1 MNELRFDDRVAI
13 VTGAGRGLGRA
24 HARLLASRGALVLVN
39 DSGAA
44 VDGENPDP
52 SVAEA
57 VAAEIRAD
65 GGVAVADGNSVATA
79 AGGEAIVAH
88 ALDEFGHLDIVVNNA
103 GILQDKAFHNMT
115 PEMFDAVVAVHLAG
129 TFYVTKPAYVHMREQ
144 RYGRIVVTT
153 SGAGTYGNFGQTNY
167 SSAKMAV
174 VGFARTV
181 STEGS
186 RYNIKANVI
195 SPAALSRMTESLMS
209 ESAGRALPPHLVSP
223 AVAWLCHEDCPVAG
237 EIIAASGG
245 RVARVFVGE
254 TPGFAKLDLTIED
267 VAEHFDEI
275 MDVSG
280 YVIPADIADA
290 GRLSAQVIGKVKS

>member
-39 DSGAA
+39 DSGAE
-44 VDGENPDP
+44 VTGENPDP

-57 VAAEIRAD
+57 VAEEIRSG

-79 AGGEAIVAH
+79 AGGEAVVAH
-88 ALDEFGHLDIVVNNA
+88 ALDKFGHIDIVVNNA

-174 VGFARTV
+174 IGLARTV
-181 STEGS
+181 STEGA

-267 VAEHFDEI
+267 VAEHFDQI

-290 GRLSAQVIGKVKS
+290 GRLSAQVIGKVK

>member
-39 DSGAA
+39 DSGAE

-57 VAAEIRAD
+57 VAEEIRAA
-65 GGVAVADGNSVATA
+65 GGIAVADGNTVATA

-88 ALDEFGHLDIVVNNA
+88 AFDEFGHVDIVVNNA

-115 PEMFDAVVAVHLAG
+115 PDMFDAVVAVHMAG

-167 SSAKMAV
+167 SSAKMGV
-174 VGFARTV
+174 IGFARTV
-181 STEGS
+181 STEGA

-195 SPAALSRMTESLMS
+195 SPAALSRMTENLMS
-209 ESAGRALPPHLVSP
+209 DSAGRALPPHLVSP

-237 EIIAASGG
+237 EVIAASGG

-275 MDVSG
+275 MDL
-280 YVIPADIADA
+280 ADFVVPENIAAA
-290 GRLSAQVIGKVKS
+290 GKLSAQVISKVK

>member
-39 DSGAA
+39 DSGAE
-44 VDGENPDP
+44 VTGENPDP
-52 SVAEA
+52 GVAEA
-57 VAAEIRAD
+57 VAEEIRSA

-79 AGGEAIVAH
+79 AGGEAVVAH
-88 ALDEFGHLDIVVNNA
+88 ALDEFGHIDIVVNNA

-181 STEGS
+181 STEGA

-267 VAEHFDEI
+267 VAEHFDQI

-290 GRLSAQVIGKVKS
+290 GRLSAQVVGKVK

>member
-52 SVAEA
+52 SIAEA

-65 GGVAVADGNSVATA
+65 GGVAVADGNSVSTA

-88 ALDEFGHLDIVVNNA
+88 ALDEFGRLDIVVNNA

-115 PEMFDAVVAVHLAG
+115 PEMFDAVVAVHLGG

-174 VGFARTV
+174 IGFARTV
-181 STEGS
+181 STEGA

-209 ESAGRALPPHLVSP
+209 ESAARALPPHLVSP

-237 EIIAASGG
+237 EIIAASAG
-245 RVARVFVGE
+245 RVARVFIGE

-280 YVIPADIADA
+280 YVIPADIAES
-290 GRLSAQVIGKVKS
+290 GRLSAEVMAKVK